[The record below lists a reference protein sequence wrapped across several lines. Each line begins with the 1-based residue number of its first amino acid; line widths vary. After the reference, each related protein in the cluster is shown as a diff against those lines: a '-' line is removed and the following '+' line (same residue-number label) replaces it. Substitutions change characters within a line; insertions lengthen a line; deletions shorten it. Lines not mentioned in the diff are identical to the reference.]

1 MIRQDPDSEK
11 ARAMHDALSQSGA
24 LKNVPEDVCLV
35 IGGDGFML
43 ESINE
48 MGPDWTYLGINA
60 GTLGFLLNDLG
71 DLELTS
77 KRIQE
82 REWTVREFPRLR
94 LEGKTASDAELSGM
108 AVNDVYLERTSGNT
122 AHLRVRVNGVE
133 VVNQMACDG
142 LIVATAL
149 GSTAYSFS
157 AGGSAC
163 HPDLRLIQLTA
174 ICPHLPKLPPITLPQ
189 SAIIEVES
197 LHMDKRPARVVT
209 DGREQDSVAWV
220 RIENAES
227 DIKLAYLG
235 GHHPTATLIR
245 KLLS

>member
-1 MIRQDPDSEK
+1 
-11 ARAMHDALSQSGA
+11 MHETLDKSGA
-24 LKNVPEDVCLV
+24 LNNLPDDVCIV

-48 MGPDWTYLGINA
+48 IGPEWTYLGINA
-60 GTLGFLLNDLG
+60 GTLGFLLNDL
-71 DLELTS
+71 DNLELTT
-77 KRIQE
+77 RRLQE
-82 REWTVREFPRLR
+82 REWTVREFPRLK
-94 LEGKTASDAELSGM
+94 LEGSTVSGTPLTGM

-122 AHLRVRVNGVE
+122 AHLRVRVNGME

-197 LHMDKRPARVVT
+197 LNMTKRPARVVT

-220 RIENAES
+220 RIQNAQS

>member
-1 MIRQDPDSEK
+1 
-11 ARAMHDALSQSGA
+11 MHESLYATGA
-24 LKNVPEDVCLV
+24 LDGLPEDLCLV

-43 ESINE
+43 QAINE
-48 MGPDWTYLGINA
+48 AGPELTYLGINA
-60 GTLGFLLNDLG
+60 GTLGFLLNDLD
-71 DLELTS
+71 DLTLTS
-77 KRIQE
+77 QQLKE
-82 REWTVREFPRLR
+82 GNWTVREFPRLR
-94 LEGKTASDAELSGM
+94 LEGNTASGKPLDGM
-108 AVNDVYLERTSGNT
+108 AVNDVYLERISGNT

-133 VVNQMACDG
+133 VVDRMACDG

-189 SAIIEVES
+189 TAIIEVES
-197 LHMDKRPARVVT
+197 LDMEKRPARVVT

-220 RIENAES
+220 RIENAQS

-245 KLLS
+245 KLIS